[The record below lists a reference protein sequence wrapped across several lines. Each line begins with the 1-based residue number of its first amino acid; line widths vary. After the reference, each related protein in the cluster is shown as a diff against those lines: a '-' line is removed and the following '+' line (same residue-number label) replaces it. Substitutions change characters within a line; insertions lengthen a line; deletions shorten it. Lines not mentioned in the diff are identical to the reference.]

1 MDMNPEGPSRLGDED
16 PDAPTPAHILD
27 LLPGLVAYFGLDL
40 RYRYANERYAEWRS
54 ISGRKMVGKYVREI
68 VGERNYPL
76 IAGKLREAAAGTP
89 VVYEYDIFDGEQ
101 QRRVQGS
108 YVPDVDP
115 AGKIIGIIALV
126 TDISVRD
133 DLQRRIARGEAMF
146 NEAFENA
153 PIGNAIVDLE
163 GRLIRSNRAFA
174 AMLGRSQEEM
184 TTLSI
189 VDITHP
195 DDLHADLELLRS
207 VLRKERDGYWL
218 EKRYVRKDGSFL
230 YGKLVVSV
238 VRNDAGDAV
247 RVLAHVEDITQRRE
261 AERRLIETNARL
273 SLVTAAIPGGSWH
286 LDIATGRFETSEALA
301 QFVCG
306 PASTALDQESY
317 AARIHPD
324 DSASVDLA
332 PLLRGDVDQS
342 TVDYRIETVS
352 GTRWMRC
359 DRRLLRDA
367 HGQPEQIIGVAID
380 FTEEHERRTLAE
392 SQASTDPLTGLL
404 NRRGLDQRLQALP
417 QDCPCGVL
425 AIDLDGFK
433 QVNDQLGHDA
443 GDAILTETADRLRTM
458 TRATD
463 LVARLG
469 GDEFAVV
476 LVGLELPALQAL
488 AERATA
494 RLQAR
499 FATASASDLRVGAS
513 VGATWSPQP
522 PTSADGI
529 LARADNALYQ
539 AKAAGRG
546 RLRVIM

>member
-54 ISGRKMVGKYVREI
+54 ISGREMVGKYVREI

-108 YVPDVDP
+108 YVPDVD
-115 AGKIIGIIALV
+115 ATGQIIGIIALV

-301 QFVCG
+301 QFVWRWTRKATPPAFTRTISRAWIWRRSCG
-306 PASTALDQESY
+306 AKSINRPWTTASRRCPAPDGCAATAGSC
-317 AARIHPD
+317 ATRMASPSRS
-324 DSASVDLA
+324 SASRSTSPRSMSGVRLPKVRRA
-332 PLLRGDVDQS
+332 PIR
-342 TVDYRIETVS
+342 
-352 GTRWMRC
+352 
-359 DRRLLRDA
+359 
-367 HGQPEQIIGVAID
+367 
-380 FTEEHERRTLAE
+380 
-392 SQASTDPLTGLL
+392 
-404 NRRGLDQRLQALP
+404 
-417 QDCPCGVL
+417 
-425 AIDLDGFK
+425 
-433 QVNDQLGHDA
+433 
-443 GDAILTETADRLRTM
+443 
-458 TRATD
+458 
-463 LVARLG
+463 
-469 GDEFAVV
+469 
-476 LVGLELPALQAL
+476 
-488 AERATA
+488 
-494 RLQAR
+494 
-499 FATASASDLRVGAS
+499 
-513 VGATWSPQP
+513 
-522 PTSADGI
+522 
-529 LARADNALYQ
+529 
-539 AKAAGRG
+539 
-546 RLRVIM
+546 